1 MRADPIAVAIQQEID
16 RITSTGLD
24 LAIQRRALVALYVEQ
39 DRLVLAHLARLDA
52 QIAEQERRRK
62 DAVQAVRERRA
73 SERMG
78 RAAA

>member
-39 DRLVLAHLARLDA
+39 DRLVLAHLTRLDA

-62 DAVQAVRERRA
+62 DAIRAVRERRA
-73 SERMG
+73 SERVR
-78 RAAA
+78 RAA